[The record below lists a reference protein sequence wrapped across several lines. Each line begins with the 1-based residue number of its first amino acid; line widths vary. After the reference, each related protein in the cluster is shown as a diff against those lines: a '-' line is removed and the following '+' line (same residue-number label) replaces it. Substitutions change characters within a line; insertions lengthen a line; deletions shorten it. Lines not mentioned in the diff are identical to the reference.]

1 MKRGAL
7 DTEVVMFVNDLRERC
22 GSGRLGSSCH
32 VIGII
37 DEIHK
42 KVGKGFAGNSV
53 KLAQCRAD
61 ILHGSHEALRN
72 GWLAA
77 RGFHDGP
84 GAKASTD
91 RPDVRV
97 QPTGTSHD
105 ARFGSTFGPG
115 EFRGI
120 FSETLTRSKKSIYAG

>member
-7 DTEVVMFVNDLRERC
+7 DTELIMFVNDLRERC

-32 VIGII
+32 VVEIIG
-37 DEIHK
+37 EIHK

-53 KLAQCRAD
+53 KRVQCQAD

-72 GWLAA
+72 EWLAA

-84 GAKASTD
+84 GANASTD

-97 QPTGTSHD
+97 QPTGTSHE
-105 ARFGSTFGPG
+105 AEFRRTLRRG
-115 EFRGI
+115 EFQSI
-120 FSETLTRSKKSIYAG
+120 FSETHTRSEKTMYAG